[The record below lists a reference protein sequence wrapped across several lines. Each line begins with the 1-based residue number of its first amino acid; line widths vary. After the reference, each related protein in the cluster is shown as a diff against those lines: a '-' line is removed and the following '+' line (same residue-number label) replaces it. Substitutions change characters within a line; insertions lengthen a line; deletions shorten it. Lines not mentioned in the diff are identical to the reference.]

1 MRISMSSPIFCNVP
15 LGDFVPKVASA
26 FDQWEVVADGLHYIP
41 AHLDEFRQAVRS
53 TDLDVTVHAPLSDIN
68 IASLIDDTR
77 AFSVGRI
84 LEVVKSMRAADLDS
98 IVIHPGHASPIGVGD
113 WDAVRARNKDSLKM
127 IAAAC
132 REHGVK
138 AHLENMPNFDWP
150 TCKTPEEVLPLASE
164 VGMGFCLDTGHS
176 NTNGN
181 TDAFLEHKSSI
192 THLHFHDNGGKKDE
206 HLPVGEGTLDAKA
219 VAHQL
224 GAYTGYTVLEN
235 RGIGQSEKSRD
246 AVARLGWKQ

>member
-1 MRISMSSPIFCNVP
+1 MRMSMSSPVFCIVP
-15 LGDFVPKVASA
+15 LREFVPKVASS
-26 FDQWEVVADGLHYIP
+26 FEQWEVVADGLHYIP
-41 AHLDEFRQAVRS
+41 SHLDEFKQAVGS

-68 IASLIDDTR
+68 IASLIEDVR
-77 AFSVGRI
+77 SFSVGRI

-98 IVIHPGHASPIGVGD
+98 IVIHPGHASPIGVAD
-113 WDAVRARNKDSLKM
+113 WDAVRARNKESLKM

-132 REHGVK
+132 REHGVR

-150 TCKTPEEVLPLASE
+150 TCKTPEEVLRLAKE

-181 TDAFLEHKSSI
+181 TDAFLEQKEAI

-206 HLPVGEGTLDAKA
+206 HLPIGEGTVDAKA
-219 VAHQL
+219 VVREL
-224 GAYTGYTVLEN
+224 RSFTGYTVLEN
-235 RGIGQSEKSRD
+235 RGVNFSEKSRD
-246 AVARLGWKQ
+246 AVAGLGWKQ